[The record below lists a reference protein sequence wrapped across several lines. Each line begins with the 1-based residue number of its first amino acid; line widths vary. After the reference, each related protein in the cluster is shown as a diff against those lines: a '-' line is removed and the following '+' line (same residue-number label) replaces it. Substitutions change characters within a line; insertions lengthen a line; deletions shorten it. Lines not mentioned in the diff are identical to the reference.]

1 MARFRYVRTA
11 LMLAVLAPGACARAA
26 ATEGTPPVV
35 VAQPATPTP
44 STSPRSAL
52 LARLARLTQAGQFL
66 FGQENGTVWGMS
78 LDGRLVSTKAWYD
91 HTAAA
96 GKFTSDVAA
105 VTGDDPAVLGVS
117 LGMLA
122 YEPVEWNRRPVIAA
136 AIRHQLAAGGVVTMD
151 WHVPSCN
158 SSARATDTL
167 DIVVVDGRAVVIPVL
182 GSGSSFYTEE
192 EYTRPIASRA
202 DVPDTLKCACQ
213 IANDRPLSAGFHQG
227 TSGKTWLIAQA
238 KHAAKVLREQ
248 KLADAPIIVR
258 PFHEQTGSWFWWG
271 QPYWNCAA
279 LLGQPDAIT
288 GAEAFKVM
296 NRIYIEALRAEPGMG
311 ELLFAYSPDKLSG
324 LGEDAVAASD
334 TPRARARFKLDD
346 PSGYARDRLRERVVR
361 EMTAAGLSYVSPA
374 QARVTVRASR
384 AVGAKAAGAYVA
396 QRRPYYVESYAGD
409 DLFDVLGIDLYHPI
423 GRAAD
428 DRDRRQFGL
437 LLRVL
442 AEEARAHG
450 KPYALTEAGTY
461 RLPLSQIAAAAAPG
475 APLTINGQKEVD
487 TALALLFEPAD
498 RAELLRHFGLRAP
511 GPVVLSPAERTMVI
525 PRPSEDWFNQQ
536 LLPLAKAARVA
547 YAMVWQTYYDDS
559 WRDRFF
565 YYYVPYP
572 AHPAASAL
580 RRFHD
585 DPATC
590 FLRDR
595 CAQ

>member
-1 MARFRYVRTA
+1 MAASTFARTA
-11 LMLAVLAPGACARAA
+11 LILAVAMSAGCARAA
-26 ATEGTPPVV
+26 ATESPP
-35 VAQPATPTP
+35 PG
-44 STSPRSAL
+44 PRGAL

-78 LDGRLVSTKAWYD
+78 LDGGLVATKAWYE

-122 YEPVEWNRRPVIAA
+122 YEPIEWNRRPVIAA
-136 AIRHQLAAGGVVTMD
+136 AIRHQLAEGGVVTMD

-167 DIVVVDGRAVVIPVL
+167 DIVAVEGRAVAIPVL

-192 EYTRPIASRA
+192 EYTHSIASRA
-202 DVPDTLKCACQ
+202 DVPDTLKCVCQ
-213 IANDRPLSAGFHQG
+213 IANDQPLSAGFHKG

-279 LLGQPDAIT
+279 LLGLPDAIT
-288 GAEAFKVM
+288 GAEAFKTM
-296 NRIYIEALRAEPGMG
+296 NRIYINALRAEPGMG

-324 LGEDAVAASD
+324 PGEDAVPAGD
-334 TPRARARFKLDD
+334 TPVARARAKLDD

-361 EMTAAGLSYVSPA
+361 ELAAAGLSYVSPA
-374 QARVTVRASR
+374 QARITMRAAR
-384 AVGAKAAGAYVA
+384 ATSAKAADTYVA
-396 QRRPYYVESYAGD
+396 QRRPFYVESYAGD
-409 DLFDVLGIDLYHPI
+409 DVFDVLGIDLYHPI

-428 DRDRRQFGL
+428 ARDLRQFGL
-437 LLRVL
+437 LLRVV

-450 KPYALTEAGTY
+450 KPHALTEAGTY
-461 RLPLSQIAAAAAPG
+461 RLPLSQIAAAAPPR
-475 APLTINGQKEVD
+475 APLTINGKQEVD
-487 TALALLFEPAD
+487 TALALLFEPSE
-498 RAELLRHFGLRAP
+498 RAALLRHFGLRAP
-511 GPVVLSPAERTMVI
+511 GPVVLSAAERALVI
-525 PRPSEDWFNQQ
+525 PTRSEDWFNQQ
-536 LLPLAKAARVA
+536 LLPLAKGARVA

-572 AHPAASAL
+572 GHPAAGGL

-595 CAQ
+595 CAP